1 MNEEKTFLDRL
12 LEIVAVL
19 LLAITTLGTAWC
31 GYQASQWSGVQS
43 DNSKQEAGYRLEG
56 NRQYGLAVQTIS
68 YDTNFIAMYAQAVQA
83 GNTGLATFYRQSLAR
98 PDFLPT
104 LDKWEAEVAAG
115 QAPTPLSEDQAYLD
129 TLRGG
134 YLDAQAKADES
145 AAAATQAGDN
155 AQEYVLTT
163 IVLAVALFF
172 AGVTSSFRYKPAR
185 AMLIILALGTL
196 AFAASR
202 VADLPIA

>member
-1 MNEEKTFLDRL
+1 MNEEKTFLDRV

-19 LLAITTLGTAWC
+19 LLAVTTLGTAWC
-31 GYQASQWSGVQS
+31 GYQASQWSGVQTD
-43 DNSKQEAGYRLEG
+43 DNRIEAEHRLEA
-56 NRQYGLAVQTIS
+56 NRQFGLAIQTIS
-68 YDTNFIAMYAQAVQA
+68 YDTNFIAIYAQAVQA
-83 GNTGLATFYRQSLAR
+83 GNTGLAQFYRQSLAR

-115 QAPTPLSEDQAYLD
+115 QAPTPLSQDQDYLNG
-129 TLRGG
+129 LRGG
-134 YLDAQAKADES
+134 YLDAQAQAD
-145 AAAATQAGDN
+145 AAAADAQSAGTN
-155 AQEYVLTT
+155 AQQYVLNT

-185 AMLIILALGTL
+185 VMLIILALATL

>member
-1 MNEEKTFLDRL
+1 MNEEKTFLDRV

-19 LLAITTLGTAWC
+19 LLAVTTLGTAWC
-31 GYQASQWSGVQS
+31 GYQASQWSGVQTD
-43 DNSKQEAGYRLEG
+43 DNRIEAEHRLEA
-56 NRQYGLAVQTIS
+56 NRQFGLAIQTIS
-68 YDTNFIAMYAQAVQA
+68 YDTNFIAIYAQAVQA
-83 GNTGLATFYRQSLAR
+83 GNTGLAQFYRQSLAR

-115 QAPTPLSEDQAYLD
+115 QAPTPLSQDQDYLNG
-129 TLRGG
+129 LRGG
-134 YLDAQAKADES
+134 YLDAQAQAD
-145 AAAATQAGDN
+145 AAAADAQSAGNN
-155 AQEYVLTT
+155 AQQYVLNT

-185 AMLIILALGTL
+185 VMLIILALATL